1 MALIDKLRFHNILTR
16 GGIPDPPA
24 IEFTE
29 ALQDTFDDQTSPL
42 ATKADVEHLGYLMR
56 TDNAEREARQAHA
69 MLVWVG
75 IILAAI
81 AIAVVIILAVL
92 A

>member
-29 ALQDTFDDQTSPL
+29 ALQDTFDEQTSPL
-42 ATKADVEHLGYLMR
+42 ATKTDLERLGDRFDRSIL
-56 TDNAEREARQAHA
+56 ALEARQSRA
-69 MLVWVG
+69 MLTWIG

-81 AIAVVIILAVL
+81 AIATGINIAFR
-92 A
+92 